1 MSTATVRSERCESMA
16 HEHESPRLSAI
27 IADGT
32 PGYLE
37 TVRDVLDLHDSVD
50 LIGRAGNFEET
61 IQMVVNLQPDLVLMD
76 IEMPSAMLAIAAIVT
91 TAANVHIVGMFAGC
105 ISLDAAR
112 LVPAVDAFMD
122 RARLPNEL
130 LPLLQ
135 AMRRY
140 RAASN
145 PRGRLSYF
153 HSDTDRRGAKCPFL
167 LKRI

>member
-1 MSTATVRSERCESMA
+1 M
-16 HEHESPRLSAI
+16 I

-32 PGYLE
+32 PRYLE

-50 LIGRAGNFEET
+50 LIGRAANFEET
-61 IQMVVNLQPDLVLMD
+61 IQLVVNLQPELVLLD

-91 TAANVHIVGMFAGC
+91 TAADVHIVGMFAGC

-112 LVPAVDAFMD
+112 LVPSVDAFID

-153 HSDTDRRGAKCPFL
+153 HSHTDRRGAKCPFL

>member
-1 MSTATVRSERCESMA
+1 
-16 HEHESPRLSAI
+16 
-27 IADGT
+27 
-32 PGYLE
+32 
-37 TVRDVLDLHDSVD
+37 
-50 LIGRAGNFEET
+50 
-61 IQMVVNLQPDLVLMD
+61 MVVNLQPDLVLMD

-91 TAANVHIVGMFAGC
+91 TAADVHIVGMFAGC

-112 LVPAVDAFMD
+112 LVPSVDAFID

-145 PRGRLSYF
+145 SRDNLSYF
-153 HSDTDRRGAKCPFL
+153 HSHTDRREPKCPFL
-167 LKRI
+167 LKRM